1 MKSVAIYY
9 RVSTDKQDLESQ
21 IYAVEQWLARL
32 DPEKQ
37 PKKITVFK
45 DEGWSGKNSRRPG
58 YQALLETAFAQK
70 IDTLIVYRL
79 DRFSRNASE
88 AIKVL
93 LSLDEVGVGFISV
106 TQPVLNLGHENPF
119 RRTMLAAFAEIAE
132 IERQTIVTRVK
143 AGLEA
148 AKSRGVKLG
157 KPSKDSPEL
166 RDLIREKRAGGQS
179 FRAIAQD
186 LELSYGLVH
195 RLAHEDSESEQR
207 EEKVPQ

>member
-21 IYAVEQWLARL
+21 KHAMKLWLERL

-37 PKKITVFK
+37 PKRITIFQ
-45 DEGWSGKNSRRPG
+45 DEGLSGTDSKRPG
-58 YQALLETAFAQK
+58 YRALLEAAFAQK
-70 IDTLIVYRL
+70 FDTLIVYRL

-88 AIKVL
+88 AIKTL
-93 LSLDEVGVGFISV
+93 LTLDEAGVGFISI

-166 RDLIREKRAGGQS
+166 RTIIRDKRAGGQS
-179 FRAIAQD
+179 FRTIAQE
-186 LELSYGLVH
+186 LNLSYGLIH
-195 RLAHEDSESEQR
+195 RLAQDEGEA
-207 EEKVPQ
+207 EKDE